1 MKLRILD
8 FFRRFYTLCHALLF
22 YAHSIFMCVYRLC
35 AFFVAFETYFSH
47 CCFCALPF
55 KKVFAALWSHS
66 EKNYI
71 PHAVAPLIMMIIIR
85 TDCEKPY

>member
-1 MKLRILD
+1 MRTRFSCVCTDFAHFLLHLKLIFL
-8 FFRRFYTLCHALLF
+8 TVVSVPSLL
-22 YAHSIFMCVYRLC
+22 
-35 AFFVAFETYFSH
+35 
-47 CCFCALPF
+47 
-55 KKVFAALWSHS
+55 KVFAALWSHS